1 MPPLNVG
8 GGVGTLRDSGIGDDY
23 PTPSRHGASK
33 DSSNVN
39 LHRNGT
45 DRSSF
50 GMILKVTRLKEYII
64 PIDDSKQSRNINYIF
79 LSCKN
84 FSHRFTDPLNLRDS
98 EELTALGSLL
108 ESGHRFVVHFII
120 I

>member
-50 GMILKVTRLKEYII
+50 GMILKVTEIFSLGSYH
-64 PIDDSKQSRNINYIF
+64 NVMGYIF
-79 LSCKN
+79 ITVAAKY
-84 FSHRFTDPLNLRDS
+84 FTKS
-98 EELTALGSLL
+98 FFYA
-108 ESGHRFVVHFII
+108 
-120 I
+120 

>member
-50 GMILKVTRLKEYII
+50 GMILKVTGLNEYVISIPEFKKYFTLFYII
-64 PIDDSKQSRNINYIF
+64 FLLSLGQIPAQSKYV
-79 LSCKN
+79 LSW
-84 FSHRFTDPLNLRDS
+84 
-98 EELTALGSLL
+98 
-108 ESGHRFVVHFII
+108 
-120 I
+120 

>member
-50 GMILKVTRLKEYII
+50 GMILKVTETFVQRDLII
-64 PIDDSKQSRNINYIF
+64 TSWVITVAAKY
-79 LSCKN
+79 
-84 FSHRFTDPLNLRDS
+84 FT
-98 EELTALGSLL
+98 
-108 ESGHRFVVHFII
+108 
-120 I
+120 

>member
-50 GMILKVTRLKEYII
+50 GMILKVTGLKEYVISI
-64 PIDDSKQSRNINYIF
+64 PDVAKKYFILFYIIF
-79 LSCKN
+79 LLS
-84 FSHRFTDPLNLRDS
+84 
-98 EELTALGSLL
+98 LGQIPAQSKYVL
-108 ESGHRFVVHFII
+108 SW
-120 I
+120 

>member
-50 GMILKVTRLKEYII
+50 GMILKVTGLKEYVISI
-64 PIDDSKQSRNINYIF
+64 PVAKKY
-79 LSCKN
+79 
-84 FSHRFTDPLNLRDS
+84 FTL
-98 EELTALGSLL
+98 
-108 ESGHRFVVHFII
+108 F
-120 I
+120 